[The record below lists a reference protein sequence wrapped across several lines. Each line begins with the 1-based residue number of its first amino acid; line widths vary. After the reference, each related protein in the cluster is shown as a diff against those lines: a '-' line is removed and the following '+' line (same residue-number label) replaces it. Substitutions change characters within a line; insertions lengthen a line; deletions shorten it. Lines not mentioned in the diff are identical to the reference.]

1 MTRPTRSEG
10 FGGVIRDS
18 PDWDEMIE
26 DLPALDS
33 FELPGLE
40 TVRQTFDD
48 FIRDAPALDEM
59 IDSLPG
65 LDDQDLPTLSEA
77 EPLHRKRTISQ

>member
-1 MTRPTRSEG
+1 MTRPTRSE
-10 FGGVIRDS
+10 
-18 PDWDEMIE
+18 
-26 DLPALDS
+26 A
-33 FELPGLE
+33 
-40 TVRQTFDD
+40 FDD